1 MNPLFFTVL
10 SVSSSVL
17 EAFTSFQQAQAM
29 KAYYDSQAD
38 LSRIRTAQKKLEA
51 KEQGVKVL
59 KATNEALGAA
69 LAQAAASGILPD
81 DGSALLTQT
90 KSIREGA
97 EDFQLSKLNEE
108 IIQNLG
114 LIEFRN
120 TKEAGRIR
128 QQSGILDA
136 ITGFGTDIVATERGG
151 LFSGFTR
158 DKEEEE

>member
-1 MNPLFFTVL
+1 MYGWLPKF
-10 SVSSSVL
+10 
-17 EAFTSFQQAQAM
+17 
-29 KAYYDSQAD
+29 
-38 LSRIRTAQKKLEA
+38 
-51 KEQGVKVL
+51 
-59 KATNEALGAA
+59 
-69 LAQAAASGILPD
+69 ILPD

-136 ITGFGTDIVATERGG
+136 ITGFGTDIVATEKGG

>member
-1 MNPLFFTVL
+1 MNPLFFTDL

-59 KATNEALGAA
+59 KATNEALGA
-69 LAQAAASGILPD
+69 AQAAASGILPD

-136 ITGFGTDIVATERGG
+136 ITGFGTDIVAAEKGG

-158 DKEEEE
+158 DEEEEE